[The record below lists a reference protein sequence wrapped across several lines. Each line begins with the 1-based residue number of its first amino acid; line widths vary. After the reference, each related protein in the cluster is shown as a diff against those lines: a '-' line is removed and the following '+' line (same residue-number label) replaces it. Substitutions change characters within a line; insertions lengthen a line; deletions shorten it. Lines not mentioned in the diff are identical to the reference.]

1 MEPSYQKIT
10 ESVLQAIFMSS
21 VPSTTT
27 VNQMLEPWIDARTIF
42 EVRERPSQMYS
53 WTAFITSRLLV
64 EIPWNILATT
74 LFFFCWYW
82 TVGFANSR
90 AGYTYLMIAVI
101 FPLYYTT
108 IGQAVA
114 AMSPSPVIGSL
125 IFSCLFPFVV
135 AL

>member
-1 MEPSYQKIT
+1 
-10 ESVLQAIFMSS
+10 MSIILAA
-21 VPSTTT
+21 PH
-27 VNQMLEPWIDARTIF
+27 VNQLMVPFIEIRSIYEL
-42 EVRERPSQMYS
+42 RERPSLMYS
-53 WTAFITSRLLV
+53 WSALVTSQLLV
-64 EIPWNILATT
+64 EAPWNL
-74 LFFFCWYW
+74 LGSGLYYLCWYW